1 MSIARKL
8 NETPEQAIKRMHLQ
22 HGDGDVTIH
31 SQQNVTDV
39 LRNNK
44 MNFNERGGRWNEFQ
58 NHVARIPTSIYWSLV
73 KQGIIDEKK
82 DPDGVAFTAWLNDP
96 DNSAWRTR
104 PGRI

>member
-1 MSIARKL
+1 MSRARKL
-8 NETPEQAIKRMHLQ
+8 NETPEQAIKRIHLQ

-31 SQQNVTDV
+31 TKQDVTDII
-39 LRNNK
+39 RNNK
-44 MNFNERGGRWNEFQ
+44 MNFNERGGRWDQFQ
-58 NHVARIPTSIYWSLV
+58 NHVARVPTAIYYSLV
-73 KQGIIDEKK
+73 KRGIINERK